1 MSTSDYSITI
11 TVDQTPAEAFKAITN
26 VRGWWSEEIEG
37 GTEKLND
44 VFLYHYEDVHQAQI
58 KLIEV
63 VSNKKIVWLIEKNF
77 FKFTKDTTEWTGNTI
92 SFDIFKK
99 DDKTQI
105 HFIHHGLAPAY
116 ECYAICTNAWSQY
129 IQKSLHDLITTG
141 KGQPN
146 GKGKPTTADEARL
159 GSTK

>member
-37 GTEKLND
+37 ATAQLND
-44 VFLYHYEDVHQAQI
+44 VFQYHYEDVHKAQI

-63 VSNKKIVWLIEKNF
+63 VPNKKVVWLIEKNF
-77 FKFTKDTTEWTGNTI
+77 FKFTQDTTEWTGNTI
-92 SFDIFKK
+92 SFDISEK
-99 DDKTQI
+99 DNKTQI
-105 HFIHHGLAPAY
+105 RFTHHGLAAAY
-116 ECYAICTNAWSQY
+116 ECYDICTNAWNQY
-129 IQKSLHDLITTG
+129 IQKSLHDLISTG

-146 GKGKPTTADEARL
+146 GKGKPTTTDEERFT
-159 GSTK
+159 TK